1 MPRIVTINK
10 IHTFKIRDK
19 FYNIYIMKK
28 YLKFLLVLLTM
39 VFFNKH
45 ALSCNALNIEIGSKI
60 SQVSEFFP
68 FLEDHEEV
76 YPEEINV
83 VRYDLAG
90 FIYCPNSN
98 LDKTKIQMFVYE
110 STISGIK
117 LSVDNPDEENKQIYN
132 YTRDKYSIGNIELL
146 KKGWTGIEVLKN
158 DDDIVIYSKTKRAHG
173 IVEELYVSTKYFDQ
187 FTHDDGEMIIDGF

>member
-1 MPRIVTINK
+1 MPRIVIIEK
-10 IHTFKIRDK
+10 IHAFKIRDK
-19 FYNIYIMKK
+19 FYNIFIMKK
-28 YLKFLLVLLTM
+28 YLKFLLVLLTI

-45 ALSCNALNIEIGSKI
+45 ALSCDALNVKIGSGI
-60 SQVSEFFP
+60 SQASEVFA

-76 YPEEINV
+76 YPEETNV
-83 VRYDLAG
+83 VRYDLAT

-98 LDKTKIQMFVYE
+98 LDKTNMQVFVYE

-158 DDDIVIYSKTKRAHG
+158 DDDIVIYSKTKGAHG
-173 IVEELYVSTKYFDQ
+173 IIEELYISTKDFDQ
-187 FTHDDGEMIIDGF
+187 FTHDDGEIIIDGV

>member
-1 MPRIVTINK
+1 MPRIVIIEK
-10 IHTFKIRDK
+10 IHAFKIRDK
-19 FYNIYIMKK
+19 FYNIFIMKK
-28 YLKFLLVLLTM
+28 YLKFLLVLLTI

-45 ALSCNALNIEIGSKI
+45 ALSCDALNVKIGSGI
-60 SQVSEFFP
+60 SQASEVFA

-76 YPEEINV
+76 YPEETNV
-83 VRYDLAG
+83 VRYDLAT

-158 DDDIVIYSKTKRAHG
+158 DDDIVIYSKTKGAHG
-173 IVEELYVSTKYFDQ
+173 IIEELYISTKDFDQ
-187 FTHDDGEMIIDGF
+187 FTHDDGEIIIDGV